1 MTSVV
6 GAGQPGRT
14 SRRLL
19 AGLTILGFALPA
31 AGYLWFIHRYGVN
44 VPREDQWSDISLI
57 GRSYSG
63 HLSLADLW
71 SAHNDHRIF
80 FPNLLAVFLGR
91 TTHLNLFV
99 EMYLSAILLFVSIGL
114 VIAAYR
120 RRSPSRRWI
129 YYCPVAITMLS
140 FAQYQDTLW
149 GFQIAWYMVIA
160 ALALVL
166 LLLDRPTLGWIALV
180 AAIVIAVMGSYSL
193 FQGLII
199 WPVGLLLLLQRRRG
213 RTVVVAWVTAAV
225 ATGLGYFIG
234 LPSPPNRFYVL
245 HHPVTA
251 IKLFFLATGD
261 SFAQSTPFSG
271 DNTVL
276 LLGVLMF
283 LIAGWMVIRY
293 GFRHDELSGRP
304 IGVGLISF
312 GLLFVVSADIGTAS
326 VFGAWVG
333 TNSLYAI
340 NVLMILVGAYLVV
353 LDWPPFAGSQ
363 WRIVVHALVP
373 VAVIGYLGLQVVLGT
388 LNGVSGGRTTHQAAS
403 VAADV
408 LVNIDSASKEEV
420 RAAFDCPRI
429 GNRVGL
435 PPWSPWCP
443 DGTLSPASVKVAR
456 FHHLALFGTA
466 AATSYATRGLVVAP
480 EALIFATTEMNWAEA
495 ATGQPMT
502 YAVRVAGSPPP
513 TISSR
518 DLPLWLTLIDNHDGS
533 ASLAGTS
540 PATGTAHF
548 VVTAVNRAGRI
559 DVPLYLFMKD
569 PQPPF
574 FTSPDSVT
582 CDLDSPCN
590 VRVRVTGWPTP
601 TVVGTGQLPRGLRFS
616 PTPRGATVSG
626 RVSQSAPGVFPLR
639 LSASTGLGPP
649 AIQTL
654 TLILR

>member
-1 MTSVV
+1 MSSTPEV
-6 GAGQPGRT
+6 GRSNTRGT
-14 SRRLL
+14 LL
-19 AGLTILGFALPA
+19 SSLTFLGFALPG

-63 HLSLADLW
+63 HLGLSDLW
-71 SAHNDHRIF
+71 AAHNDHRIF

-99 EMYLSAILLFVSIGL
+99 EMYLSAVLLFISIGL
-114 VIAAYR
+114 VIAAHR

-129 YYCPVAITMLS
+129 YYCPVAIAMLS

-166 LLLDRPTLGWIALV
+166 LLLDRPRLGWATPV
-180 AAIVIAVMGSYSL
+180 AAIVFAVIGSYSL

-199 WPVGLLLLLQRRRG
+199 WPVGLLLVLQRRRG
-213 RTVVVAWVTAAV
+213 RAVVVAWVTAAV

-276 LLGVLMF
+276 IVGVVMF
-283 LIAGWMVIRY
+283 LVAGWVVIRY

-304 IGVGLISF
+304 IGVGLICF

-353 LDWPPFAGSQ
+353 LDWPPFAESP
-363 WRIVVHALVP
+363 RRTIVHALVP
-373 VAVIGYLGLQVVLGT
+373 VAVIGFLGLQVVLGT
-388 LNGVSGGRTTHQAAS
+388 VNGLSGGRTTHQTAS

-408 LVNIDSASKEEV
+408 LANIDRASTEEV

-443 DGTLSPASVKVAR
+443 DGTLAPANVKVAR
-456 FHHLALFGTA
+456 LHHLALFGTA
-466 AATSYATRGLVVAP
+466 VATSYATKGLVVAP
-480 EALIFATTEMNWAEA
+480 EALVFARTDMNWAES

-518 DLPLWLTLIDNHDGS
+518 NLPPWLTLADHHDGS
-533 ASLAGTS
+533 ASLSGTS
-540 PATGTAHF
+540 PTTGTAHF
-548 VVTAVNRAGRI
+548 VVNAGNRAGTI
-559 DVPLYLFMKD
+559 DVTLYLFMKL
-569 PQPPF
+569 PQPPVF
-574 FTSPDSVT
+574 ISPDSVT

-601 TVVGTGQLPRGLRFS
+601 EVTETGLLPPGLRFS
-616 PTPRGATVSG
+616 PSPRGATLSG
-626 RVSQSAPGVFPLR
+626 RVSGSAPGVFPIR
-639 LSASTGLGPP
+639 LSASTGLSP

-654 TLILR
+654 TLTLR